1 MSEELSAKI
10 KVDFGFLRFKSK
22 EMENDTWVC
31 QIYNSYYRENENGPQ
46 IISRNAMVRQRD
58 TVKKL
63 MSPADLKETLLDPD
77 MIGLRL
83 PRTDLD
89 HLRDFSKCAIAFA
102 LNSIILF
109 PGRVTLQSNK
119 DKEFY
124 LQDKFVSK
132 LEHFM

>member
-1 MSEELSAKI
+1 
-10 KVDFGFLRFKSK
+10 
-22 EMENDTWVC
+22 
-31 QIYNSYYRENENGPQ
+31 
-46 IISRNAMVRQRD
+46 MVRQRD

-63 MSPADLKETLLDPD
+63 ESPADLKETLLDPD

-109 PGRVTLQSNK
+109 LGRVTLQSNK
-119 DKEFY
+119 EKEFY
-124 LQDKFVSK
+124 VQDKFVSK